1 MAWKRILFLSLPI
14 VGSSV
19 KREGNATACRGEK
32 RRRLLG
38 VVAGLRSFS
47 ITLRGNSL
55 PETEHLKTVTAL
67 RSTPLLD
74 LFLLRSHLSSTTDR
88 SSSACSSFSSLFH
101 HTRLLRLPSTLS
113 SSSSLPFQCGDCGK
127 NFRLLNALHHHI
139 LTKHA
144 GKAQAMKAVDG
155 KLQPVES
162 DQAGK
167 SVTSVASK
175 RTSSFSTSS
184 GSSAAYPAMAPPFP
198 GMPIGVGGGLP
209 IGCGVGCNIEKK
221 PSATPSGGVPH
232 GNSSAT
238 VTGSTSAGDP
248 EKSETPT
255 FSSSEQ
261 TPSGAMSGTAVDDD
275 RQGKSTFVCTI
286 CQKTFRL
293 EAALQHHYQAKHNMN
308 APVTTSSGN
317 SSSSTGEA
325 SATHGGSAESVVS
338 GSGSSTTPASGG
350 GAITDDAT
358 KAPMTIAE
366 YVRQQESDL
375 PSATQYHLDVA
386 PNAPEEGDIAAH
398 WRCVN
403 SCVLMGKIADISEG
417 YVFES
422 NVLQFTLMT
431 HFEAPSPGDP
441 DKDFHLVR
449 VYDETYWRSLKN
461 SLKEG
466 DMVLVNGRLRQVPQ
480 YDATLRKYYH
490 HPVVQVHPGAGMAIK
505 TG

>member
-1 MAWKRILFLSLPI
+1 MAWKRVLFLSLPI

-19 KREGNATACRGEK
+19 KREGYAMACRRET

-38 VVAGLRSFS
+38 VAEGYRCFS
-47 ITLRGNSL
+47 NTLWENSHS
-55 PETEHLKTVTAL
+55 ETEHLETATAS
-67 RSTPLLD
+67 RSTPLLNF
-74 LFLLRSHLSSTTDR
+74 FLLHSHLSFPPDR
-88 SSSACSSFSSLFH
+88 SSSSASSSFSSLFH
-101 HTRLLRLPSTLS
+101 HTRLLRLPSTPS

-162 DQAGK
+162 NQTGK
-167 SVTSVASK
+167 SAASEATK
-175 RTSSFSTSS
+175 STSSFCTSS
-184 GSSAAYPAMAPPFP
+184 GSSAAYPTMASPFP

-209 IGCGVGCNIEKK
+209 IGCGVGFNIGKK
-221 PSATPSGGVPH
+221 SSTTPSGGAPH
-232 GNSSAT
+232 DNSSAT
-238 VTGSTSAGDP
+238 ATGSTTAGDP
-248 EKSETPT
+248 GKSETPT
-255 FSSSEQ
+255 SATAEQ
-261 TPSGAMSGTAVDDD
+261 TTSGTAVDDD
-275 RQGKSTFVCTI
+275 KQGKSTFVCTI

-293 EAALQHHYQAKHNMN
+293 EAALQHHYQAKHNMS
-308 APVTTSSGN
+308 APATN
-317 SSSSTGEA
+317 SSSSSSSTTGEA
-325 SATHGGSAESVVS
+325 SAGHGGSAEGAEG
-338 GSGSSTTPASGG
+338 GSGSSTNIASGS

-403 SCVLMGKIADISEG
+403 SCVLMGKIADLSEG

-422 NVLQFTLMT
+422 HVLQFTLMT

-441 DKDFHLVR
+441 DKDFHLIR
-449 VYDETYWRSLKN
+449 VYDETYWSPLKN

-466 DMVLVNGRLRQVPQ
+466 DMVLVSGRLRQVPQ
-480 YDATLRKYYH
+480 YDAALRKYYH
-490 HPVVQVHPGAGMAIK
+490 HPVVQVHPGAGMAVK